1 MSTDKPSA
9 MFFTREQI
17 SEMQDALLHKIGSVI
32 DGQPSVVN
40 LAVLIQMLFIVAE
53 DCEMDANKLLD
64 IVAANAH
71 IYFNE
76 PMEGTKQ

>member
-17 SEMQDALLHKIGSVI
+17 SEMQDALLHKIGNVL

-53 DCEMDANKLLD
+53 DCEMDADKLLD

>member
-17 SEMQDALLHKIGSVI
+17 SEMQDALLHKIGNVL

-40 LAVLIQMLFIVAE
+40 LSVLIQMLFIVAE
-53 DCEMDANKLLD
+53 DCEMDADKLLD

>member
-1 MSTDKPSA
+1 MSTNKPSA

-17 SEMQDALLHKIGSVI
+17 SEMQDALLHKIGNVL

-53 DCEMDANKLLD
+53 DCGMDANKLLD

>member
-17 SEMQDALLHKIGSVI
+17 SEMQDALLHKIGNVL